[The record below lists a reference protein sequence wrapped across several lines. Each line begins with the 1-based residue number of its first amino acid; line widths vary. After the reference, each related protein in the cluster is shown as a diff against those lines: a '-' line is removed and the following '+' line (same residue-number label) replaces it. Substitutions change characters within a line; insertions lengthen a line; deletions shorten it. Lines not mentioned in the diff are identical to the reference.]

1 MSMARPGWIDD
12 ALAAIDAADDGY
24 FARFAPPGDGSGR
37 QSAVMMLFGPA
48 ESGGEDVVLTERAH
62 TLRSQPG
69 DISFPGGK
77 REPGESLE
85 HACVR
90 EVGEETGLAVEVL
103 RPFLSIDH
111 AYTHFR
117 ITLHLFHCRAARGR
131 PRTLQCEEARF
142 VEVGALADL
151 PFPSANRRAIERLLE
166 DGAPAGRTGR

>member
-1 MSMARPGWIDD
+1 MPHHDV
-12 ALAAIDAADDGY
+12 AA
-24 FARFAPPGDGSGR
+24 
-37 QSAVMMLFGPA
+37 AVMWRRGRVLVCRRPA
-48 ESGGEDVVLTERAH
+48 EGLLGGLWE
-62 TLRSQPG
+62 
-69 DISFPGGK
+69 FPGGK